1 VNNVTVEINTT
12 GDYDLFI
19 ESLTEFEN
27 LDRTLVIIG
36 EQAMNQVLKT
46 ITERVRDKSTT
57 AYGTQMHKYGKK
69 TYSDS
74 HEWKR
79 KLYGVQTDRRD
90 LNLTGDMWESL
101 KTKERKRG
109 ADVKIVGGV
118 TGSDRFGTKN
128 EDKMMWNSD
137 LEEKKNSPA
146 RVAEISEGEEGDI
159 VDFVAF
165 KLNEAIAK
173 RLKKLSK

>member
-1 VNNVTVEINTT
+1 VNNVTVDIQND
-12 GDYDLFI
+12 GDYTLFI

-27 LDRTLVIIG
+27 LDRTLIIIG

-57 AYGTQMHKYGKK
+57 AYGTQMHDHNGKA
-69 TYSDS
+69 YSKS
-74 HEWKR
+74 HTWKR
-79 KLYGVQTDRRD
+79 NLYGVQTDRRD

-101 KTKERKRG
+101 RTKERKRG

-146 RVAEISEGEEGDI
+146 RIIEISKEEEEDI
-159 VDFVAF
+159 VDTVAY
-165 KLNEAIAK
+165 KLNEAIVR